1 MTNDTFTISAA
12 QLRQIARYE
21 ITFKDIFGDAGF
33 HIGNIVC
40 PEPYSYSLEDLHQAL
55 KNLQASDPLME
66 EFGKDWF
73 YPITQLSDAF
83 GFPQIYA
90 SIHDPA
96 LISDAAKTWPGLQVT
111 DGQWFVTAWRELDHA
126 WTAYTDSARLSDM
139 LGLDLLLA
147 DLDQYFENREKPV
160 PERTFPVS
168 EMKAYIKYFY
178 NNDFVKDASED
189 QLSLAR
195 RFIDAFCEQED
206 TTALDLKGYA
216 CYGGSAL
223 YPCDWEVSRDCILRL
238 FELTDDPQYANTL
251 GYIYYYGR
259 CSDGVPEYD
268 KAFYY
273 FGIAA
278 ANGLYEG
285 MYKLADMFRQG
296 YGCKQSPRTAR
307 SLYGMVYD
315 DSILSFLRGQ
325 HANFADAALRM
336 GIVFEK
342 GIHEEIDLPT
352 AYRYYLQA
360 EYAAAL
366 RAQDSDFFGNIAVVK
381 NAREALERVH
391 SQLPEDF
398 FAEHADYD
406 LPYAFADLAAANHK
420 CQLSRSVTENDAVM
434 LTAKRIPTRSV
445 PAPDSILIT
454 ISRRSYCRRT
464 LEASFTL
471 SPSARVWFLDDADT
485 VFYDSCS
492 WSVVDSRYEFYL
504 NDTLVAWSDAENYR
518 FCEIM

>member
-1 MTNDTFTISAA
+1 
-12 QLRQIARYE
+12 
-21 ITFKDIFGDAGF
+21 
-33 HIGNIVC
+33 
-40 PEPYSYSLEDLHQAL
+40 
-55 KNLQASDPLME
+55 
-66 EFGKDWF
+66 
-73 YPITQLSDAF
+73 
-83 GFPQIYA
+83 
-90 SIHDPA
+90 
-96 LISDAAKTWPGLQVT
+96 
-111 DGQWFVTAWRELDHA
+111 
-126 WTAYTDSARLSDM
+126 
-139 LGLDLLLA
+139 
-147 DLDQYFENREKPV
+147 
-160 PERTFPVS
+160 
-168 EMKAYIKYFY
+168 
-178 NNDFVKDASED
+178 
-189 QLSLAR
+189 
-195 RFIDAFCEQED
+195 
-206 TTALDLKGYA
+206 
-216 CYGGSAL
+216 
-223 YPCDWEVSRDCILRL
+223 
-238 FELTDDPQYANTL
+238 
-251 GYIYYYGR
+251 
-259 CSDGVPEYD
+259 VPEYD

-352 AYRYYLQA
+352 AFRYYLQA